1 MELSSRRTSSSPLG
15 GGATP
20 SPLTRRTTQPRRDSV
35 KIRGMSEDLDDFEV
49 EKEEEEEE
57 EEEKKVEEKEEEE
70 EEKGVHDDD
79 DCV

>member
-35 KIRGMSEDLDDFEV
+35 KIRGMSEDFDDFEV
-49 EKEEEEEE
+49 EKKEEEEEE
-57 EEEKKVEEKEEEE
+57 EEEKE